1 MAELD
6 PLTVLP
12 NVFTVEDCTEVV
24 KLVLDDRR
32 YWLPRDRFYT
42 LGAATYQD
50 DPRMYPPMARA
61 FNDVIVARKE
71 FKRCIF
77 AASTAAT
84 GAFLVPEV
92 SDTSTVITPDGFGL
106 PAFHIFDS
114 DANGLEGS
122 IHIDE
127 PYLRVKWPNGYN
139 LPFSFTLP
147 LMLPEGGGGLNIW
160 PDVTETQMERYA
172 ECGAVPPPVYVPYK
186 VGSLYVHDGLTPHQI
201 ANPCELG
208 ASEHRITLQGH
219 GVVDDSGQVC
229 VYF

>member
-1 MAELD
+1 MDALA
-6 PLTVLP
+6 TMTILP
-12 NVFTVEDCTEVV
+12 NVLTVEDCTEAA
-24 KLVLDDRR
+24 KLVLSDRR

-50 DPRMYPPMARA
+50 DPLMYPAMARA
-61 FNDVIVARKE
+61 FNDVIVARTE
-71 FKRCIF
+71 YKRCIF
-77 AASTAAT
+77 AASTAAA
-84 GAFLVPEV
+84 GYHLLPEF
-92 SDTSTVITPDGFGL
+92 SANTTVLTPDGFGL

-114 DANGLEGS
+114 DTNGLEGS

-139 LPFSFTLP
+139 RPFSFTLP
-147 LMLPEGGGGLNIW
+147 LMLPAGGGGLNIW
-160 PDVTETQMERYA
+160 PDVTDAEMEHYA
-172 ECGAVPPPVYVPYK
+172 TCGAVPPPVYIPYR
-186 VGSLYVHDGLTPHQI
+186 VGDLYVSDGLTPHQI

-208 ASEHRITLQGH
+208 GTEHRITLQGH